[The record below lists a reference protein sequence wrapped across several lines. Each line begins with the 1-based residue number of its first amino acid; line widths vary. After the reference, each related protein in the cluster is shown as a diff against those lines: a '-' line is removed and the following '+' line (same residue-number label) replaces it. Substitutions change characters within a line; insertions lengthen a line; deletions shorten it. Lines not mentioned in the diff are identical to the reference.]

1 MEMKGISIAE
11 FYEKMKD
18 ELQLTLVVGKQGLRR
33 MIKWPEINRPGLA
46 LAGYFDYFPWR
57 RVQILGKVEITYL
70 RSLKPSLIR
79 ARVAQMLG
87 KGTVP
92 CIIVARQYR
101 IPQEFL
107 EEADRLRV
115 PVFRTRMITWELID
129 RVTVFLD
136 DLFAPTVSL
145 KGNLVEV
152 FGVGV
157 FMEGK
162 SAVGKSETALGLIT
176 RGHRLITDD
185 VVRIKLREGKY
196 LIGSGSELTRHHME
210 IRGLGIINVQKL
222 FGAVCFREETQID
235 LAITLE
241 TWDPGKHY
249 ERLGMEEDTIRILGK
264 SVPHLIIPVRSG
276 RDLVLLVEIAALNHR
291 LKSTGFNPARALDE
305 ELLKSIRSREA
316 PPEAPGAKPAAQR

>member
-1 MEMKGISIAE
+1 MKEIPISE
-11 FYEKMKD
+11 FHERMKD
-18 ELQLTLVVGKQGLRR
+18 DLQLTLVAGKEGLNRKIR
-33 MIKWPEINRPGLA
+33 WPEINRPGLA

-70 RSLKPSLIR
+70 RSLKPHVSRSRIR
-79 ARVAQMLG
+79 EILSRNI
-87 KGTVP
+87 P
-92 CIIVARQYR
+92 CMIVARRYR
-101 IPQEFL
+101 VPQEL
-107 EEADRLRV
+107 QEEADRLEV
-115 PVFRTRMITWELID
+115 PVFRTPLITVDLID
-129 RVTVFLD
+129 KVTVFLD
-136 DLFAPTVSL
+136 NEFAPSVSL

-162 SAVGKSETALGLIT
+162 SAVGKSETALGLVA

-196 LIGSGSELTRHHME
+196 LVGSGSEVTRHHME

-222 FGAVCFREETQID
+222 FGAVCFREESQID

-241 TWDPGKHY
+241 TWDPGKDY
-249 ERLGMEEDTIRILGK
+249 ERLGMEEGTIRILGK
-264 SVPHLIIPVRSG
+264 PVPHLTIPVRSG
-276 RDLVLLVEIAALNHR
+276 RDMVLLVETAALNHR

-305 ELLKSIRSREA
+305 ELLRAMTTR
-316 PPEAPGAKPAAQR
+316 

>member
-1 MEMKGISIAE
+1 MTGISIAE

-18 ELQLTLVVGKQGLRR
+18 DLQLTLVAGKQGLGR

-57 RVQILGKVEITYL
+57 RVQILGKVEMTYL
-70 RSLKPSLIR
+70 RSLKPEIVR
-79 ARVAQMLG
+79 ARITEILTKRG
-87 KGTVP
+87 VP
-92 CIIVARQYR
+92 CIIVARRYR
-101 IPQEFL
+101 VPQELL
-107 EEADRLRV
+107 EEADRLNV
-115 PVFRTRMITWELID
+115 PLFRTSMITVDLID

-136 DLFAPTVSL
+136 DVFAPTISL

-162 SAVGKSETALGLIT
+162 SGVGKSETALGLLA

-185 VVRIKLREGKY
+185 VVRIKLREGKF
-196 LIGSGSELTRHHME
+196 LIGSGSELTRHHLE
-210 IRGLGIINVQKL
+210 IRGLGIINIQKL

-241 TWDPGKHY
+241 IWDPNKEY
-249 ERLGMEEDTIRILGK
+249 DRLGMEEDTIRILGQP
-264 SVPHLIIPVRSG
+264 VPHLTIPVRWG
-276 RDLVLLVEIAALNHR
+276 RDMVLMLETAALNHR
-291 LKSTGFNPARALDE
+291 LKSMGFNPARALDE
-305 ELLKSIRSREA
+305 ELIKAMSPR
-316 PPEAPGAKPAAQR
+316 